1 MPACHREVA
10 TDAVRKPNLTE
21 IDENTRGS
29 MANQKAVR
37 PLEVWLSTLFIA
49 DCFVCI
55 MGGLCLGLALEFAD
69 NATE

>member
-1 MPACHREVA
+1 MIGAHCHTEVA

-55 MGGLCLGLALEFAD
+55 MGGPVSRPSFGIRR
-69 NATE
+69 